1 MEGIT
6 LVLFFNTIVE
16 DTKIDNLFPHAP
28 ANNHKKVAI
37 GTSFSLSRFRFNLLP
52 IEEIHLPLYKGST
65 LRGGF
70 GHAFKRVVCIQ
81 KGKECDDCMV
91 KSTCVYSYVFETSPP
106 EDTEILRLYKNV
118 PHPFVIE
125 PPLTSQ
131 RLFKKGEEIAF
142 NLVLIGKAIQY
153 LPYFIYTFDEL
164 GRIGIGKGKGK
175 FHLKSVT
182 AEFEEQSEGYKNDNA
197 GKNGIIYSGEDKTL
211 HNHFRVMT
219 AKDISLPNNSPSEIE
234 IEFLTPTRM
243 IFNERLVAEVEFH
256 HIIRTLLRRISSLS
270 YFHCGELLELD
281 FKALI
286 ERAENIKCTDRDLRW
301 YDWERYSARQD
312 TRMKMGGFIGKAVF
326 EGNLEEFMPLLAM
339 GEYVHVGKGTVFGLG
354 KYKIRET

>member
-1 MEGIT
+1 MKTESIQCVPQK
-6 LVLFFNTIVE
+6 LTI
-16 DTKIDNLFPHAP
+16 
-28 ANNHKKVAI
+28 
-37 GTSFSLSRFRFNLLP
+37 SRFQFNLLP
-52 IEEIHLPLYKGST
+52 LEEIHLPLYKGST

-81 KGKECDDCMV
+81 KGKQCNDCMV

-106 EDTEILRLYKNV
+106 ADTEILRLYKNV

-131 RLFKKGEEIAF
+131 RSFKKDDEITF
-142 NLVLIGKAIQY
+142 NLILIGKAIQY

-164 GRIGIGKGKGK
+164 GKIGIGKGKGK

-182 AEFEEQSEGYKNDNA
+182 SEIEETGREERSEDSIRNS
-197 GKNGIIYSGEDKTL
+197 IIYSGEDKTL

-219 AKDISLPNNSPSEIE
+219 AKEISHTNNSPSKIE
-234 IEFLTPTRM
+234 IEFLTPARM
-243 IFNERLVAEVEFH
+243 IFNERLVAELEFH
-256 HIIRTLLRRISSLS
+256 HMIRTLLRRVSSLS

-286 ERAENIKCTDRDLRW
+286 EQAEEIKCIERDLRW
-301 YDWERYSARQD
+301 YDWQRYSARQE
-312 TRMKMGGFIGKAVF
+312 TKMKMGGFIGKVVF
-326 EGNLEEFMPLLAM
+326 EGDLEHFMPLIAL
-339 GEYVHVGKGTVFGLG
+339 GEYVHVGKGTVYGLG
-354 KYKIRET
+354 KYRVTVNNEE

>member
-1 MEGIT
+1 MANLKTSVDGA
-6 LVLFFNTIVE
+6 
-16 DTKIDNLFPHAP
+16 KIDKPFPRTTM
-28 ANNHKKVAI
+28 ANDQKMLAI
-37 GTSFSLSRFRFNLLP
+37 GASFTLSIFQFNLSPL
-52 IEEIHLPLYKGST
+52 EEIHLPLYKGST

-81 KGKECDDCMV
+81 KRRECSDCMV

-131 RLFKKGEEIAF
+131 RIFKKGEEITF
-142 NLVLIGKAIQY
+142 NLVLIGKAIRY

-182 AEFEEQSEGYKNDNA
+182 SEIKGHGTEDKSENA
-197 GKNGIIYSGEDKTL
+197 GENGIIYSVEDKIL
-211 HNHFRVMT
+211 HNHFRVIT
-219 AKDISLPNNSPSEIE
+219 AKDIFASNNSPSEIE

-243 IFNERLVAEVEFH
+243 VFNERLVAEIEFH

-281 FKALI
+281 FKKLI
-286 ERAENIKCTDRDLRW
+286 ENAENIQCTDSKLRW

-312 TRMKMGGFIGKAVF
+312 TRMKMGGVIGRAVF
-326 EGNLEEFMPLLAM
+326 EGDLEEFMPLIAL
-339 GEYVHVGKGTVFGLG
+339 GEYVHVGKGTSFGLG
-354 KYKIRET
+354 KYAILEIKF